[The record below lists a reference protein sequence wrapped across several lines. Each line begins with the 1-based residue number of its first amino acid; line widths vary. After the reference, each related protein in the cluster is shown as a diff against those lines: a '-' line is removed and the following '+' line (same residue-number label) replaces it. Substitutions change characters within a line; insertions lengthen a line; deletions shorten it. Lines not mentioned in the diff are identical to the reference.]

1 MPSFYITGCD
11 SGFGRDLVSRLYEKG
26 HQVFAGCLLK
36 QSIDDIE
43 KKFPPGQ
50 GKGRVVAILL
60 DVTDEASVYKAAE
73 TIKGLTDRLDGL
85 VNNAGILI
93 DAGPAEW
100 SSTALFR
107 KMLEVNVIGM
117 SSVMK
122 SVVDLIRQAQGRIV
136 NVASLAGGFAFPCL
150 GTYVATKYAVEGYS
164 DSIRQDLHPWGV
176 TVHVVEPGIFP
187 MTGLYSA
194 GATFKD
200 AVTKRYA
207 ELPEGVQKAYGEG
220 HLHSVRE
227 ALTGSLYGVLSNKDR
242 SKVSEAMEHALL
254 SPSPKYR
261 YRVGIDSK
269 AMYLLS
275 FLPEWLRDT
284 VFELLPKWVLGLD
297 VAPPAHAPKD
307 GLSIAKSRYHAPTKR
322 VFMVAILLLLSSLLL
337 WAVLR
342 VVWF

>member
-1 MPSFYITGCD
+1 
-11 SGFGRDLVSRLYEKG
+11 
-26 HQVFAGCLLK
+26 
-36 QSIDDIE
+36 
-43 KKFPPGQ
+43 
-50 GKGRVVAILL
+50 
-60 DVTDEASVYKAAE
+60 
-73 TIKGLTDRLDGL
+73 
-85 VNNAGILI
+85 
-93 DAGPAEW
+93 
-100 SSTALFR
+100 
-107 KMLEVNVIGM
+107 
-117 SSVMK
+117 
-122 SVVDLIRQAQGRIV
+122 
-136 NVASLAGGFAFPCL
+136 
-150 GTYVATKYAVEGYS
+150 
-164 DSIRQDLHPWGV
+164 
-176 TVHVVEPGIFP
+176 

-254 SPSPKYR
+254 SPSPNWFHRYR

-269 AMYLLS
+269 TMYLLS

-322 VFMVAILLLLSSLLL
+322 VFMVAILLLLLLSSLLL

-342 VVWF
+342 VVWH

>member
-1 MPSFYITGCD
+1 
-11 SGFGRDLVSRLYEKG
+11 
-26 HQVFAGCLLK
+26 
-36 QSIDDIE
+36 
-43 KKFPPGQ
+43 
-50 GKGRVVAILL
+50 
-60 DVTDEASVYKAAE
+60 
-73 TIKGLTDRLDGL
+73 
-85 VNNAGILI
+85 
-93 DAGPAEW
+93 
-100 SSTALFR
+100 
-107 KMLEVNVIGM
+107 
-117 SSVMK
+117 
-122 SVVDLIRQAQGRIV
+122 
-136 NVASLAGGFAFPCL
+136 
-150 GTYVATKYAVEGYS
+150 
-164 DSIRQDLHPWGV
+164 
-176 TVHVVEPGIFP
+176 

-254 SPSPKYR
+254 SPSPNWFHRYR

-269 AMYLLS
+269 TMYLLS

-307 GLSIAKSRYHAPTKR
+307 VFKRTLLMFHRANQLSDDPRLGKLLAYLVLAYLVAHHHMPGVKADAIPPSKRKTVAVIGGSFDPPTLAHL
-322 VFMVAILLLLSSLLL
+322 MVASQ
-337 WAVLR
+337 
-342 VVWF
+342 